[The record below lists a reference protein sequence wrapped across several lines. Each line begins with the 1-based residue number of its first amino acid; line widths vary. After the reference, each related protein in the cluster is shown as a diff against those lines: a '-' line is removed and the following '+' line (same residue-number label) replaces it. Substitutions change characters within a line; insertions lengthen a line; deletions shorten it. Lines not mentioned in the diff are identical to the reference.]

1 MNPKNPSWIGGMAA
15 VATAGVLAL
24 AAPAWSGTKC
34 NLRYSLAGWAAIY
47 STASGTGTATCDNGQ
62 SARVSLRA
70 TGGGLTAG
78 KSKIVNGTGTFSEVS
93 NINELFGK
101 YASVEAHD
109 GMVGSW
115 AAQVVTKATTPLA
128 FSGTGKGVDL
138 GSRSDSS
145 TSRSRVRRGGGCEPR
160 PSSSR
165 RRG

>member
-1 MNPKNPSWIGGMAA
+1 MKPKNPSSIGGIAA

-34 NLRYSLAGWAAIY
+34 NLRYSLAGWSAIY

-93 NINELFGK
+93 SINELFGK
-101 YASVEAHD
+101 YASVEAHA
-109 GMVGSW
+109 GMVGSS
-115 AAQVVTKATTPLA
+115 AAQVVTKGTTSLA

-138 GSRSDSS
+138 GLTFGQFDIEKQSA
-145 TSRSRVRRGGGCEPR
+145 P
-160 PSSSR
+160 R
-165 RRG
+165 RRMRISSEQ